1 MFTIQQETPFDA
13 GPREALLDAVMGE
26 ARFTKTAARLR
37 EGRLPA
43 EGLSFVA
50 RAARRLIGA
59 VQLWDVSAGPG
70 RPALLLGPLA
80 VAADRRN
87 RGVGTA
93 LVRSTLDAARR
104 RGHRIVLLVGDA
116 AYYGRFGFSSEK
128 TQALWLPGP
137 HERERLLG
145 FDLAAGALDRAR
157 GLVHATGRLAPRPEL
172 AALIAELFAGRA
184 PISEPAPSPALFAS
198 RAA

>member
-50 RAARRLIGA
+50 RVARRLIGA

-116 AYYGRFGFSSEK
+116 PYYGRFGFSCEK

-137 HERERLLG
+137 YERDRLLG
-145 FDLAAGALDRAR
+145 FELAPDALDGAR
-157 GLVHATGRLAPRPEL
+157 GLVHAAGRVVPKPDLP
-172 AALIAELFAGRA
+172 ALVAELFARRPPVLDPGA
-184 PISEPAPSPALFAS
+184 SPALLAP

>member
-1 MFTIQQETPFDA
+1 MFTIQQETPRDA
-13 GPREALLDAVMGE
+13 GQREALLDAVMGE

-37 EGRLPA
+37 EDRLPA
-43 EGLSFVA
+43 EGLSFIA

-59 VQLWDVSAGPG
+59 VQLWDVAAGPG
-70 RPALLLGPLA
+70 RRALLLGPLA

-93 LVRSTLDAARR
+93 LVRSALAAARR

-116 AYYGRFGFSSEK
+116 PYYGRFGFSSEK

-137 HERERLLG
+137 YERDRLLG
-145 FDLAAGALDRAR
+145 FELAAGALDGAR
-157 GLVHATGRLAPRPEL
+157 GLVHATGRLAPRPDL
-172 AALIAELFAGRA
+172 AVLIAELFAGRV
-184 PISEPAPSPALFAS
+184 PISEPAPDPALFTL